1 MERTI
6 RQLLFTVR
14 ISAAVLDIK
23 LVILPLLLRVN
34 LSGIGFY
41 TSSLFKYCFIQ

>member
-14 ISAAVLDIK
+14 ISAAVLDIQT
-23 LVILPLLLRVN
+23 
-34 LSGIGFY
+34 FHF
-41 TSSLFKYCFIQ
+41 TSTSKGQFI